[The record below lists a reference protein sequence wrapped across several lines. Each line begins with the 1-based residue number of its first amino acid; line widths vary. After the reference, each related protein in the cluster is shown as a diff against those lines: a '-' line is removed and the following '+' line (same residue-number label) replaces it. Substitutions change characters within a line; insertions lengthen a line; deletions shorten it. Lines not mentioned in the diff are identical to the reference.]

1 MLEWLKRYLGLG
13 DAFKALREAAQLS
26 EDEARAIAE
35 KESGQGG
42 LSFAELSQNNDIL
55 IWTFRT
61 PSVGSWLVVRVN
73 DATGSI
79 VSLERQG
86 KR

>member
-1 MLEWLKRYLGLG
+1 MLEWLKRYLGLD

-35 KESGQGG
+35 KESGQSG
-42 LSFAELSQNNDIL
+42 LLFAELSQNNDIL

>member
-1 MLEWLKRYLGLG
+1 MLEWLKRYLGLE
-13 DAFKALREAAQLS
+13 DAYKELREAAQLS

-35 KESGQGG
+35 KESGQNN
-42 LSFAELSQNNDIL
+42 LSFAELSHHNDIL

-73 DATGSI
+73 DATGGI
-79 VSLERQG
+79 VGIERQG